1 MEGDRKGSYG
11 DSDCNLDSN
20 AAKKIFQD
28 HDCLSSVDGG
38 MFRITHPRVRRFH
51 ETLGISID
59 FLHPS
64 IVLKRQRDFF
74 FIIIKKPNI
83 YYTCIFLCTF
93 F

>member
-1 MEGDRKGSYG
+1 MEGDRKRSYG

-74 FIIIKKPNI
+74 FIIKKPNI